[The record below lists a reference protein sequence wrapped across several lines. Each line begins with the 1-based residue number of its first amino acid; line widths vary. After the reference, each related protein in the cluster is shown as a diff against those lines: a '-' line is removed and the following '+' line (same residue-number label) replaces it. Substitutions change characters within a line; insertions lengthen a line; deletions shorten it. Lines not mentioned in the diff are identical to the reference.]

1 MKRLFW
7 MIFFFVFVLVV
18 AASTNAD
25 TIRRYAWP
33 PDGET
38 KISLESIYKAGVGR
52 SSFFVDGIQLWAQ
65 DTDLAVAQYLFEV
78 PSYTYGIEVS
88 LRYIAESG
96 TLIKLYI
103 ADLEEEDYE
112 DNGFSVVLPA
122 EKDWYKFF
130 VNNLNFSRKV
140 KIEVSV
146 AQGVVDIYYFEINWL
161 SYKPRIEVIH
171 RYREVPLSEEFY
183 IYHYYYERVPLY
195 VYETP
200 YRIIVY
206 DYWWEAPKYTE
217 WYYCYAPTII
227 KYRPVYRL
235 YRTTPIYYSS
245 YSYRWGR
252 PVVVD
257 CPREDPPP
265 RPRVKTRRSV
275 LSSSAAEKRRS
286 VEVEKEKYLPSA
298 SRNEIRSFDAQK
310 FLERRPQKDD
320 EKRFPQSSKLQEFHR
335 EVKKESQKIK
345 IRRMS
350 DVLQNPRQER
360 LTEGQ
365 REEDISESEGRQP
378 IRQISARD
386 RQEIRRAPKLLS
398 SIDIQRDGG
407 AQREE
412 RQIPQKSRRSLENI
426 FSRVV
431 NVKVTTEQNESSQRT
446 NNYVGDSFQKRR
458 VDHQQPIQIQ
468 RAPSES
474 SQRTNNYVGESS
486 FQKRRVD
493 VDRQQ
498 PIQQI
503 QRAPVREYSQP
514 SVQPSAQPSPQRE
527 LRREESRLASSS
539 SSSSSSSSDDEEH
552 KKRRRDR

>member
-252 PVVVD
+252 PIVMD
-257 CPREDPPP
+257 CAREDPPA

-275 LSSSAAEKRRS
+275 LSSSA
-286 VEVEKEKYLPSA
+286 
-298 SRNEIRSFDAQK
+298 
-310 FLERRPQKDD
+310 
-320 EKRFPQSSKLQEFHR
+320 LQEFHR

-386 RQEIRRAPKLLS
+386 RQEIRRAPS
-398 SIDIQRDGG
+398 SLGSDIQRDMS
-407 AQREE
+407 QRDMGQQEE
-412 RQIPQKSRRSLENI
+412 RQVQQKSRPSRSRSLENI

>member
-1 MKRLFW
+1 MKRLLSVICLFV
-7 MIFFFVFVLVV
+7 FFVV
-18 AASTNAD
+18 ASANAD
-25 TIRRYAWP
+25 STIRRYSWP
-33 PDGET
+33 PDGEI

-52 SSFFVDGIQLWAQ
+52 SSLFVDGIQLWAQ

-78 PSYTYGIEVS
+78 PSYAYGIEVS

-206 DYWWEAPKYTE
+206 DYWWGVPKYTE

-235 YRTTPIYYSS
+235 YRTTPINCYSS

-257 CPREDPPP
+257 CPREDPPVK
-265 RPRVKTRRSV
+265 RVRLEYSSYADVKPAVRFRGRTIERSGANKERLEQHYYSSNFSGNERQQEEAVSKTRRGSMRD
-275 LSSSAAEKRRS
+275 LSSQT
-286 VEVEKEKYLPSA
+286 
-298 SRNEIRSFDAQK
+298 I
-310 FLERRPQKDD
+310 
-320 EKRFPQSSKLQEFHR
+320 
-335 EVKKESQKIK
+335 KK
-345 IRRMS
+345 
-350 DVLQNPRQER
+350 DVLQKKEER
-360 LTEGQ
+360 VLTESQ
-365 REEDISESEGRQP
+365 QP

-386 RQEIRRAPKLLS
+386 GQEIRRAPS
-398 SIDIQRDGG
+398 SLRSDIQRDMG
-407 AQREE
+407 QQIEE
-412 RQIPQKSRRSLENI
+412 RQVQQKSRRSLENI
-426 FSRVV
+426 FSRIVDV
-431 NVKVTTEQNESSQRT
+431 RVENE
-446 NNYVGDSFQKRR
+446 NRR
-458 VDHQQPIQIQ
+458 DVRDVD
-468 RAPSES
+468 
-474 SQRTNNYVGESS
+474 VSS

-503 QRAPVREYSQP
+503 QRAPVRDSQP

-527 LRREESRLASSS
+527 LRREESRLAPSATSSS

>member
-1 MKRLFW
+1 MKGLFW

-286 VEVEKEKYLPSA
+286 VEVEKEKHLSSA

-386 RQEIRRAPKLLS
+386 RQEIRRAPS
-398 SIDIQRDGG
+398 SLGSDIQRDMS
-407 AQREE
+407 QRDMGQQEE
-412 RQIPQKSRRSLENI
+412 RQVQQKSRPSRSRSLENI

-431 NVKVTTEQNESSQRT
+431 NVKVTTEQN
-446 NNYVGDSFQKRR
+446 
-458 VDHQQPIQIQ
+458 
-468 RAPSES
+468 ES

>member
-1 MKRLFW
+1 MKRLLSVICLFV
-7 MIFFFVFVLVV
+7 FFVV
-18 AASTNAD
+18 ASANAD
-25 TIRRYAWP
+25 STIRRYAWP
-33 PDGET
+33 PDGEI

-52 SSFFVDGIQLWAQ
+52 SSLFVDGIQLWAQ

-78 PSYTYGIEVS
+78 PSYAYGIEVS

-252 PVVVD
+252 PIVMD
-257 CPREDPPP
+257 CPREDPPVK
-265 RPRVKTRRSV
+265 RVRLEYSSSADVKPAVRFRGRTIERSGANKERLEQHYYSSNFSGNERQQEEAVSKTRRGSMRD
-275 LSSSAAEKRRS
+275 LSSQT
-286 VEVEKEKYLPSA
+286 
-298 SRNEIRSFDAQK
+298 I
-310 FLERRPQKDD
+310 
-320 EKRFPQSSKLQEFHR
+320 
-335 EVKKESQKIK
+335 KK
-345 IRRMS
+345 
-350 DVLQNPRQER
+350 DVLQKKEER
-360 LTEGQ
+360 VLTESQ
-365 REEDISESEGRQP
+365 QP

-386 RQEIRRAPKLLS
+386 GQEIRRAS
-398 SIDIQRDGG
+398 SSLRDADIQL
-407 AQREE
+407 AVNQREE
-412 RQIPQKSRRSLENI
+412 RQIPQKSRPSRSLENI

-431 NVKVTTEQNESSQRT
+431 NVKVTTEQ
-446 NNYVGDSFQKRR
+446 
-458 VDHQQPIQIQ
+458 
-468 RAPSES
+468 SES

-503 QRAPVREYSQP
+503 QRAPVREYFQPREYSQP
-514 SVQPSAQPSPQRE
+514 SAQPKRELRAPVRDFQPSAQPSVQPSPQRE
-527 LRREESRLASSS
+527 LRREESRQAPARSSS
-539 SSSSSSSSDDEEH
+539 SSEDDEEH